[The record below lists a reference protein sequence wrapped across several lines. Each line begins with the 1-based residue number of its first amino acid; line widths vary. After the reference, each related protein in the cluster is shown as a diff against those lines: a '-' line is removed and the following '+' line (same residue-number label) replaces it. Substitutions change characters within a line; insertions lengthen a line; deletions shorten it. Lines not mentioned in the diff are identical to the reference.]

1 VKSLSL
7 LLLLALAFPG
17 KPPVPETEA
26 EPLPYAAAHALIR
39 EGQALLKEGDLV
51 FRMNEDFTSQ
61 FIRQFNRKDKSFSH
75 VGIIL
80 FENGRPFVYHM
91 GTENNPQGLMQKDS
105 LAAFCNPRHNR
116 AYGIYRYALN
126 PGELKTLKKS
136 VLSWKESGVRFDSS
150 FNLNSKDLMYCSE
163 MVARGLGLATQGRI
177 RIETTA
183 PTALEARLFSVHLST
198 PYELAKKMKIIAIDN
213 LYTNPACREV
223 KRYEFVLYWEEGH

>member
-1 VKSLSL
+1 MKSLSL

-17 KPPVPETEA
+17 KPPVPETET
-26 EPLPYAAAHALIR
+26 EPLPYAAAYALIR
-39 EGQALLKEGDLV
+39 EGQALVKEGDLV

-91 GTENNPQGLMQKDS
+91 GTENNPLGRMQKDS
-105 LAAFCNPRHNR
+105 LPAFCNPRHNR
-116 AYGIYRYALN
+116 AFGIYRYALDAT
-126 PGELKTLKKS
+126 ELQSLKNR
-136 VLSWKESGVRFDSS
+136 VLAWKESGVRFDSS
-150 FNLNSKDLMYCSE
+150 FNLSSKDRMYCSE
-163 MVARGLGLATQGRI
+163 MVARGLELATQKRI
-177 RIETTA
+177 RVETTT

-213 LYTNPACREV
+213 LYIHPACREI
-223 KRYEFVLYWEEGH
+223 KRYAFDLYWKES